1 VRVKLT
7 SAASAS
13 LSFAS
18 YNIVR
23 YYLLKGL
30 TCAAPTIAPTLAA
43 GQAVVCADKVLNE
56 GVTQV
61 EVTAQCGTPAQVD
74 HRMNSVGT
82 AVVDGTHPTY
92 IAGSSE
98 VRRVDIWTYDFGPN
112 RLMQR
117 IWFEDGRVTRV
128 ESLGYGF

>member
-1 VRVKLT
+1 MIRHL
-7 SAASAS
+7 
-13 LSFAS
+13 L
-18 YNIVR
+18 R
-23 YYLLKGL
+23 QMLKGL
-30 TCAAPTIAPTLAA
+30 TCAVLAIVPTLAA
-43 GQAVVCADKVLNE
+43 GQSVVCADKIINE

-61 EVTAQCGTPAQVD
+61 EVAARCGTAAQVD
-74 HRMNSVGT
+74 HRTSSVGT

-98 VRRVDIWTYDFGPN
+98 DRQVDIWTYKFGPN